1 VDLVADVETVDTEPR
16 EPRARLTRD
25 RVLRAAMEL
34 ADEGGI
40 EALTMRRLARVL
52 GVEAMSLYYH
62 AANKDDIL
70 AGIVDLVVREI
81 ELPSPAGDWKSALR
95 ASAISAH
102 QVLRRHPWACNLLMS
117 GPRVSPARL
126 RQIDAVLARLDE
138 AGLPDELTDLGY
150 HALDSHI
157 LGFTLW
163 EAGYTIGLKDMPA
176 DLATVVRELHLED
189 YPNLLAHAAYHQ
201 RPRRPGQK
209 GEFEFGLDLI
219 LDGLEVSRDPARPA
233 ARAETRLPGAG

>member
-1 VDLVADVETVDTEPR
+1 MSSAKAR
-16 EPRARLTRD
+16 SKPRAPLTRD
-25 RVLRAAMEL
+25 RVLQAAMDL

-40 EALTMRRLARVL
+40 EAVTMRRLGQSL

-81 ELPSPAGDWKSALR
+81 ELPAADGDWKAAIR

-117 GPRVSPARL
+117 GPRVLPARL
-126 RQIDAVLARLDE
+126 RHIDALLGRFAD
-138 AGLPDELTDLGY
+138 AGLPGEITDLAY

-163 EAGYTIGLKDMPA
+163 EAGYTSAFKRLPA
-176 DLATVVRELHLED
+176 DFMNTMVRDLALDAYPHLVE
-189 YPNLLAHAAYHQ
+189 HVAYHL
-201 RPRRPGQK
+201 RPPSGDRTSA
-209 GEFEFGLDLI
+209 FEFGLDLI
-219 LDGLEVSRDPARPA
+219 LDGLEPAR
-233 ARAETRLPGAG
+233 GSI

>member
-1 VDLVADVETVDTEPR
+1 MPQADIPSREVDSVSSAKAR
-16 EPRARLTRD
+16 SKPRAPLTRD
-25 RVLRAAMEL
+25 RVLQAAMDL

-40 EALTMRRLARVL
+40 EAVTMRRLGQAL
-52 GVEAMSLYYH
+52 GVAAMALYYH

-81 ELPSPAGDWKSALR
+81 ELPAADGDWKAAIR

-117 GPRVSPARL
+117 GPRVLPARL
-126 RQIDAVLARLDE
+126 RHIDALLGRFAD
-138 AGLPDELTDLGY
+138 AGLPGEITDLAY

-163 EAGYTIGLKDMPA
+163 EAGYTSAFKRLPA
-176 DLATVVRELHLED
+176 DFMNTMVRDLSLDAYPHLVE
-189 YPNLLAHAAYHQ
+189 HVAYHL
-201 RPRRPGQK
+201 RPPGGDRK
-209 GEFEFGLDLI
+209 AAFEFALDLI
-219 LDGLEVSRDPARPA
+219 LDGLEPARDA
-233 ARAETRLPGAG
+233 N

>member
-1 VDLVADVETVDTEPR
+1 MSDVEAR
-16 EPRARLTRD
+16 AEPRARLTRD
-25 RVLRAAMEL
+25 RVLSAAMVL

-40 EALTMRRLARVL
+40 EAVTMRRLARAL

-62 AANKDDIL
+62 AADKDDIL

-81 ELPSPAGDWKSALR
+81 ELPAPEGDWRAAIR

-117 GPRVSPARL
+117 APRVLPGRLQYIDALLGRLGEARL
-126 RQIDAVLARLDE
+126 PAD
-138 AGLPDELTDLGY
+138 LTDLAY

-163 EAGYTIGLKDMPA
+163 EAGYTSALRGLPPDFA
-176 DLATVVRELHLED
+176 ATFVRELPMED
-189 YPNLLAHAAYHQ
+189 YPHLADHVAYHL
-201 RPRRPGQK
+201 RPPSPNHK
-209 GEFEFGLDLI
+209 GEFEFVLDLI
-219 LDGLEVSRDPARPA
+219 LDGLERARG
-233 ARAETRLPGAG
+233 PG

>member
-1 VDLVADVETVDTEPR
+1 MSSAKAR
-16 EPRARLTRD
+16 SKPRAPLTRD
-25 RVLRAAMEL
+25 RVLQAAMDL

-40 EALTMRRLARVL
+40 EAVTMRRLGQAL

-81 ELPSPAGDWKSALR
+81 ELPAADGDWKAAIR

-117 GPRVSPARL
+117 GPRVLPARL
-126 RQIDAVLARLDE
+126 RHIDALLGRLAD
-138 AGLPDELTDLGY
+138 AGLPDEVTDLAY

-163 EAGYTIGLKDMPA
+163 EAGYTSAFKRLPA
-176 DLATVVRELHLED
+176 YFMTTMVRDLSLQGYPHLVE
-189 YPNLLAHAAYHQ
+189 HVAYHL
-201 RPRRPGQK
+201 RPPSGDRK
-209 GEFEFGLDLI
+209 GAFEFGLDLI
-219 LDGLEVSRDPARPA
+219 LDGLEPDGGGV
-233 ARAETRLPGAG
+233 

>member
-1 VDLVADVETVDTEPR
+1 MSSAQAR
-16 EPRARLTRD
+16 SKSRAPLTRD
-25 RVLRAAMEL
+25 RVLQAAMDL

-40 EALTMRRLARVL
+40 EAVTMRRLGQAL

-70 AGIVDLVVREI
+70 AGIVDLVVHEI
-81 ELPSPAGDWKSALR
+81 ELPAADGDWKAAIR

-117 GPRVSPARL
+117 GPRVLPARL
-126 RQIDAVLARLDE
+126 RHIDALLGRLAD
-138 AGLPDELTDLGY
+138 AGLPDEVTDLAY

-163 EAGYTIGLKDMPA
+163 EAGYTSAFKRLPA
-176 DLATVVRELHLED
+176 DFMTTMVRDLSLEEYPHLVE
-189 YPNLLAHAAYHQ
+189 HVAYHL
-201 RPRRPGQK
+201 RPPSGDRTAA
-209 GEFEFGLDLI
+209 FEFGLDLI
-219 LDGLEVSRDPARPA
+219 LDGLERARD
-233 ARAETRLPGAG
+233 AG